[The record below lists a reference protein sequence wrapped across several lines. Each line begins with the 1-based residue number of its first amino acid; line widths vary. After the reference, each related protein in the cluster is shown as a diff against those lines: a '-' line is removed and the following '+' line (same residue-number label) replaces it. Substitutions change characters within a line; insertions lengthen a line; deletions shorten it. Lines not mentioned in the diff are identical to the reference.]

1 MFKNL
6 SIKKKLLIA
15 VGLPLTFLVI
25 FAGNL
30 LLTKYERLQYEKTYH
45 KVLTLTIKYM
55 ANALVELQKERG
67 LSTAYIAND
76 GKKFRSELDA
86 QRQKTDKRV
95 RELKGFVSKIKL
107 QNLDEQTYTEY
118 QNAFTLLK
126 RLPEVRNSVDQL
138 NINIL
143 DLIKYYSK
151 VNETFL
157 NTKDEILKFFID
169 EKLSDDVNDY
179 FKLLYLT
186 ENAGKERAF
195 IAYMLSK
202 GNMNE
207 DILTAW
213 NSTIIIQNDILSDLP
228 DIQQQTK
235 PLNDEVEKIRK
246 QFQLIPLKLSIV
258 SRMKD
263 IAGYGGL
270 IHNFKNYVL
279 RGNPKYQ
286 KRFNKL
292 YGELEKSIKEYKS
305 LGASELEKKEL
316 NTINEVFAKYHN
328 GLPKVVEAYKN
339 GTGVKELDRIVK
351 VNDTPAIK
359 AFKILSNGKVIST
372 ITVAQWIE
380 IATKRINKFKQLA
393 DEIGHKIIKEVEE
406 AISNT
411 SRSIMIIGVITLI
424 LIICVIYIGISIS
437 RQLVDSVEKLKDG
450 LLDFFRFL
458 NRQTTQAN
466 EITIDS
472 NDEIGQM
479 AHMINENISRIE
491 ENLKQDANMIQGL
504 VREVEKM
511 KRGVLEGRVDETA
524 ANPELEKVRVLFN
537 EMQDALERIVGLDVN
552 KTVYVLDSA
561 MNKDFTKRIQNA
573 LGKVEIAVNSVIDTI
588 VEILKINKDNG
599 EVLTVKS
606 NELKEKMNQLKEV
619 AKNSSRELAHLSMV
633 MQNLNNEIIDIS
645 NQTRTVVD
653 QSQDIK
659 NVVGMIQ
666 EIADQTNLLALNA
679 AIEAAR
685 AGEHGRGFA
694 VVADEVRKL
703 AEKTQKSLSEIDAS
717 INILTQS
724 ITGIGEAIIKQ
735 TDSISN
741 ATNKIEEVNQK
752 TQEMEHLVSDVDSVA
767 EEVNEMADT
776 MLKNVEQNKF

>member
-1 MFKNL
+1 
-6 SIKKKLLIA
+6 
-15 VGLPLTFLVI
+15 
-25 FAGNL
+25 
-30 LLTKYERLQYEKTYH
+30 
-45 KVLTLTIKYM
+45 
-55 ANALVELQKERG
+55 
-67 LSTAYIAND
+67 
-76 GKKFRSELDA
+76 
-86 QRQKTDKRV
+86 
-95 RELKGFVSKIKL
+95 
-107 QNLDEQTYTEY
+107 
-118 QNAFTLLK
+118 
-126 RLPEVRNSVDQL
+126 
-138 NINIL
+138 
-143 DLIKYYSK
+143 
-151 VNETFL
+151 
-157 NTKDEILKFFID
+157 
-169 EKLSDDVNDY
+169 
-179 FKLLYLT
+179 
-186 ENAGKERAF
+186 
-195 IAYMLSK
+195 
-202 GNMNE
+202 
-207 DILTAW
+207 
-213 NSTIIIQNDILSDLP
+213 
-228 DIQQQTK
+228 
-235 PLNDEVEKIRK
+235 
-246 QFQLIPLKLSIV
+246 
-258 SRMKD
+258 
-263 IAGYGGL
+263 
-270 IHNFKNYVL
+270 
-279 RGNPKYQ
+279 
-286 KRFNKL
+286 
-292 YGELEKSIKEYKS
+292 
-305 LGASELEKKEL
+305 
-316 NTINEVFAKYHN
+316 
-328 GLPKVVEAYKN
+328 
-339 GTGVKELDRIVK
+339 
-351 VNDTPAIK
+351 
-359 AFKILSNGKVIST
+359 VIST

-393 DEIGHKIIKEVEE
+393 DEIGHKIIKEVEK